1 MTTSSNTRS
10 FAAGNLGWAG
20 IGVLFRVGAPSV
32 ARFFDDQRGAAMIEY
47 SVLITIVA
55 AFLLMTVT
63 AVAVWSDGKWDAFRV
78 AAGIGQP
85 VAAATTAA
93 ATTSA
98 AGAAMTAPGNGKGNN
113 GHGAGNGGSNGS
125 WFGGSGKGKGR

>member
-1 MTTSSNTRS
+1 M
-10 FAAGNLGWAG
+10 
-20 IGVLFRVGAPSV
+20 LFRVGAPSV
-32 ARFFDDQRGAAMIEY
+32 ARFLDDQRGAAMIEY

-98 AGAAMTAPGNGKGNN
+98 AGAAMTAPGNSKGNN
-113 GHGAGNGGSNGS
+113 GKGKGNGGANGL
-125 WFGGSGKGKGR
+125 WTGSGGGP